1 MIDILIR
8 FVISAIAFFAAD
20 LVVPGIR
27 FEGPNILLAYIV
39 VPLVFGLVNAILK
52 PIVAI
57 FTCFI
62 MIITLGLFTFVINAI
77 MLLVTAWAAQQ
88 LGFGFYVDGFIS
100 ALFGSIIISLVSTI
114 LAMVQRNNKH

>member
-62 MIITLGLFTFVINAI
+62 MIITLGLFTFVINAL

>member
-1 MIDILIR
+1 VIDLLIR

-27 FEGPNILLAYIV
+27 FEGPNVLLAYIV
-39 VPLVFGLVNAILK
+39 VPLVFGLVNAIIK

-62 MIITLGLFTFVINAI
+62 MIITLGLFTFIINAL
-77 MLLVTAWAAQQ
+77 MLMLTAWAAQQ

-100 ALFGSIIISLVSTI
+100 ALLGSVVISIVSTV